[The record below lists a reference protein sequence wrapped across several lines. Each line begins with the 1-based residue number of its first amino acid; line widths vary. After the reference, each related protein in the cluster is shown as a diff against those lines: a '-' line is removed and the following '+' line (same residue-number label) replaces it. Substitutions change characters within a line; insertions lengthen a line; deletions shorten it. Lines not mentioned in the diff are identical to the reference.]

1 MGARDIA
8 DAAVTRAAPM
18 RIFTIAALGFAYAV
32 LGILMNSVGVVILQ
46 SIQHLGATKL
56 QGSALEACKDLS
68 VVVASFLLATRVAA
82 FGFRRA
88 MIGTLLVMA
97 ATCLA
102 VSFAGSFVAMQALFV
117 MTGLSFGVVKV
128 ATYSTIGL
136 LARDPADHA
145 SITGII
151 EGVFMIGVLAG
162 LWIFAGF
169 IGIDATGRA
178 WLHVYWL
185 LAGLC
190 AAGAFAWSL
199 VSLDESAAQSP
210 ETKAGLREMLALA
223 LLGTT
228 VVVVGALFLYVLIEQ
243 GVGSWL
249 PTFNRE
255 VLHLPP
261 AMSVQMSTIFL
272 AALAA
277 GRLASGIVLRR
288 FHWLPVLLTCL
299 AAIAILIVTSLPL
312 ARGVTARAD
321 IGWANAPV
329 AAYVF
334 PLLGFFLAPIYPT
347 ICSVALSALPRPSHP
362 AMVGLIVIFSALGG
376 TLGSF
381 ITSLLFQ
388 HFSGAFAFY
397 FLLVP
402 IGLIALLLPIIRG
415 KQANRVAA

>member
-1 MGARDIA
+1 MGARETGVP
-8 DAAVTRAAPM
+8 VTRHALM
-18 RIFTIAALGFAYAV
+18 RFYTIAALAYAYAV
-32 LGILMNSVGVVILQ
+32 VGILMNSVGVVILQ

-68 VVVASFLLATRVAA
+68 VVAASFFLATRVAT

-88 MIGTLLVMA
+88 MIGILLVMA

-102 VSFAGSFVAMQALFV
+102 ASFAGSFVAMQALFV

-145 SITGII
+145 SITGTI
-151 EGVFMIGVLAG
+151 EGVFMVGVLTG
-162 LWIFAGF
+162 LWIFAAF
-169 IGIDATGRA
+169 IGADVTGRA

-190 AAGAFAWSL
+190 AAGAMAWFL
-199 VSLDESAAQSP
+199 VSLDESAARAA
-210 ETKAGLREMLALA
+210 ETSAGWREMLALA
-223 LLGTT
+223 ALAATI
-228 VVVVGALFLYVLIEQ
+228 VVLGALFLYVLIEQ

-255 VLHLPP
+255 VLQLPA

-277 GRLASGIVLRR
+277 GRLMSGLVLRR
-288 FHWLPVLLTCL
+288 FHWLPVLLMCL

-312 ARGVTARAD
+312 ARGVMPRSD

-329 AAYVF
+329 AAYIF

-388 HFSGAFAFY
+388 HLSGAFAFY

-402 IGLIALLLPIIRG
+402 IGLIALLLPVIRR
-415 KQANRVAA
+415 QRAQRVAA